1 MCSLKEAKGFC
12 ILECETSNTF
22 LMKVNYRYLLTIS
35 LVTALGGLLFGFDIS
50 VISGTIPFLQEF
62 FELNESMK
70 GWVVSSALIGCI
82 LGASYSG
89 RLGDKFGRKKI
100 LLVVSILFGIS
111 AIGSGLSNSI
121 PTFIIYR
128 ILGGIAVGGASVL
141 APMYIAE
148 VSPAHL
154 RGRMVSLNQ
163 LTIVIGISMAY
174 FSNYFL
180 LATGENAWRWMFAAE
195 AVPAI
200 LFFLAL
206 FIVPESPRWLVA
218 RKEDTKAHSF
228 LSKIAGS
235 DFADFELS
243 EIKKSLS
250 GAEKRG
256 TLKEVFNKK
265 YSLILFLG
273 IFLAVFQQWS
283 GINVIFFY
291 APDIFAKADL
301 GVDAALFQTTLVGLM
316 NIVFTI
322 LAMRVIDKIGRKK
335 LMLIGAAG
343 MVICYALIGYL
354 FEIERTND
362 WMLLTLIIV
371 TPAFFAFG
379 LGPTVWVVLSE
390 IFPNKIR
397 GAAMSVATFS
407 LWVACYVLTLT
418 FPILVDLFSSAI
430 TFWIYGVIC
439 LFGFVVIYKLLPETK
454 GVSLEKL
461 EKVLVKE

>member
-1 MCSLKEAKGFC
+1 
-12 ILECETSNTF
+12 
-22 LMKVNYRYLLTIS
+22 MKVNFKYLLTIS
-35 LVTALGGLLFGFDIS
+35 SVTALGGLLFGFDIS
-50 VISGTIPFLQEF
+50 VISGTIPFIQDF
-62 FELNESMK
+62 FELNETMK

-82 LGASYSG
+82 IGAGFAG
-89 RLGDKFGRKKI
+89 RLGDKFGRRKV

-111 AIGSGLSNSI
+111 AIGSGMANSI
-121 PTFIIYR
+121 TIFVIYR

-180 LATGENAWRWMFAAE
+180 LTIGENAWRWMFAAE
-195 AVPAI
+195 VVPS
-200 LFFLAL
+200 LFFFFAL

-218 RKEDTKAHSF
+218 RKNENKANEI
-228 LSKIAGS
+228 LKKVAGV
-235 DFADFELS
+235 DFAKFELS
-243 EIKKSLS
+243 EIKASLV
-250 GAEKRG
+250 GNKKRG
-256 TLKEVFNKK
+256 TLKDVFKKK

-291 APDIFAKADL
+291 APDIFAKANL
-301 GVDAALFQTTLVGLM
+301 GIDAALFQTTLIGVM

-322 LAMRVIDKIGRKK
+322 LAMQLIDKVGRKK
-335 LMLIGAAG
+335 LMLIGSAG
-343 MVICYALIGYL
+343 MAICYIIIGYL
-354 FEIERTND
+354 FMVENTD
-362 WMLLTLIIV
+362 GWLLLSLILV
-371 TPAFFAFG
+371 TIAFFAVG

-407 LWVACYVLTLT
+407 LWMASYILTLT
-418 FPILVDLFSSAI
+418 FPIFVQWFNTSN
-430 TFWIYGVIC
+430 TFWIYAVIC
-439 LFGFVVIYKLLPETK
+439 IIGFLVIFKILPETK
-454 GVSLEKL
+454 GISLEKL
-461 EKVLVKE
+461 EEKLVKE

>member
-1 MCSLKEAKGFC
+1 MR
-12 ILECETSNTF
+12 
-22 LMKVNYRYLLTIS
+22 VNFRYLLTIS

-50 VISGTIPFLQEF
+50 VISGTIPFLQDF
-62 FELNESMK
+62 FELNEALK

-82 LGASYSG
+82 VGASFSG
-89 RLGDKFGRKKI
+89 RLGDRFGRKKV
-100 LLVVSILFGIS
+100 LLVISILFGIS
-111 AIGSGLSNSI
+111 AIGSGISNTI
-121 PTFIIYR
+121 TTFILYR
-128 ILGGIAVGGASVL
+128 ILGGVAVGGASVL

-195 AVPAI
+195 AVPA
-200 LFFLAL
+200 LFFFFAL
-206 FIVPESPRWLVA
+206 FIVPESPRWLIARNDDKKAQEVLTRVA
-218 RKEDTKAHSF
+218 GAEFAAFEMKEIKAS
-228 LSKIAGS
+228 LAGS
-235 DFADFELS
+235 
-243 EIKKSLS
+243 K
-250 GAEKRG
+250 KRG
-256 TLKEVFNKK
+256 TLKQLFKKK

-291 APDIFAKADL
+291 APDIFAKANL
-301 GVDAALFQTTLVGLM
+301 GVDAALFQTTLIGVM

-335 LMLIGAAG
+335 LMLIASAG
-343 MVICYALIGYL
+343 MAISYIIIGYL
-354 FEIERTND
+354 FMVGKTD
-362 WMLLTLIIV
+362 GWLLLSLILV
-371 TPAFFAFG
+371 TIAFFAFG

-397 GAAMSVATFS
+397 GAAMSAATFS
-407 LWVACYVLTLT
+407 LWIASYILTLT
-418 FPILVDLFSSAI
+418 FPIFVQWFNTSN
-430 TFWIYGVIC
+430 TFWIYAVIC
-439 LFGFVVIYKLLPETK
+439 IIGFVVILKMLPETK
-454 GVSLEKL
+454 GISLEKL
-461 EKVLVKE
+461 EKLLVKEE

>member
-1 MCSLKEAKGFC
+1 MR
-12 ILECETSNTF
+12 
-22 LMKVNYRYLLTIS
+22 VNFRYLLTIS

-50 VISGTIPFLQEF
+50 VISGTIPFLQDF
-62 FELNESMK
+62 FELNEALK

-82 LGASYSG
+82 IGASFSG
-89 RLGDKFGRKKI
+89 RLGDRFGRKKV
-100 LLVVSILFGIS
+100 LLVISILFGIS
-111 AIGSGLSNSI
+111 AIGSGISNTI
-121 PTFIIYR
+121 TTFILYR

-180 LATGENAWRWMFAAE
+180 LATGEDAWRWMFAAE
-195 AVPAI
+195 AVPA
-200 LFFLAL
+200 LFFFFAL
-206 FIVPESPRWLVA
+206 FIVPESPRWLIARNDDSKAQEVLTRVA
-218 RKEDTKAHSF
+218 GAE
-228 LSKIAGS
+228 
-235 DFADFELS
+235 FAAFEMK
-243 EIKKSLS
+243 EIKASLTGS
-250 GAEKRG
+250 NKRG
-256 TLKEVFNKK
+256 TLKQLFKKK

-291 APDIFAKADL
+291 APDIFAKANL
-301 GVDAALFQTTLVGLM
+301 GVDAALFQTTLIGVM

-335 LMLIGAAG
+335 LMLIASAG
-343 MVICYALIGYL
+343 MAVSYIIIGYL
-354 FEIERTND
+354 FMVGKTD
-362 WMLLTLIIV
+362 GWLLLSLILV
-371 TPAFFAFG
+371 TIAFFAFG

-407 LWVACYVLTLT
+407 LWIASYILTLT
-418 FPILVDLFSSAI
+418 FPIFVQWFNTSN
-430 TFWIYGVIC
+430 TFWIYAGICIIGFIVI
-439 LFGFVVIYKLLPETK
+439 LKILPETK
-454 GVSLEKL
+454 GISLEKL
-461 EKVLVKE
+461 EKILVKE

>member
-1 MCSLKEAKGFC
+1 
-12 ILECETSNTF
+12 
-22 LMKVNYRYLLTIS
+22 MKVNFSYLLTIS

-50 VISGTIPFLQEF
+50 VISGTIPFIQEVF
-62 FELNESMK
+62 QLDETMK

-82 LGASYSG
+82 LGASYAG

-100 LLVVSILFGIS
+100 LMVTAVLFAIT
-111 AIGSGLSNSI
+111 AIGCALAQSVTS
-121 PTFIIYR
+121 FVFYR
-128 ILGGIAVGGASVL
+128 IVGGVGVGGASVL

-174 FSNYFL
+174 YSNWFL
-180 LATGENAWRWMFAAE
+180 LETGENAWRWMLAVE
-195 AVPAI
+195 AIPSF
-200 LFFLAL
+200 LFLAAL

-218 RKEDTKAHSF
+218 KNNEKDAKKVLTRV
-228 LSKIAGS
+228 AGTE
-235 DFADFELS
+235 FASFELK
-243 EIKKSLS
+243 EIKNSLT
-250 GAEKRG
+250 GNEKRG
-256 TLKEVFNKK
+256 TLKDVFKSK
-265 YSLILFLG
+265 YSFVLFLG

-291 APDIFAKADL
+291 APDIFAKANL
-301 GVDAALFQTTLVGLM
+301 GVDAALFQTTLIGVM

-322 LAMRVIDKIGRKK
+322 LAMRVIDKMGRKL

-343 MVICYALIGYL
+343 MAVCYIVIGLL
-354 FEIERTND
+354 FSVGRTDD
-362 WMLLTLIIV
+362 WLLLTFIII

-407 LWVACYVLTLT
+407 LWIACYLLTLT
-418 FPILVDLFSSAI
+418 FPIFVEWFSSAI
-430 TFWIYGVIC
+430 TFWLYAIICVVGYIVI
-439 LFGFVVIYKLLPETK
+439 LRFLSETK
-454 GVSLEKL
+454 GISLEQL
-461 EKVLVKE
+461 EKKLVK

>member
-1 MCSLKEAKGFC
+1 
-12 ILECETSNTF
+12 
-22 LMKVNYRYLLTIS
+22 MKVNFSYLLTIS

-50 VISGTIPFLQEF
+50 VISGTIPFLQDF
-62 FELNESMK
+62 FELNETMK

-89 RLGDKFGRKKI
+89 RLGDKFGRKKV
-100 LLVVSILFGIS
+100 LMAVSILFGIS
-111 AIGSGLSNSI
+111 AIGSGLANAI
-121 PTFIIYR
+121 PTFITYR
-128 ILGGIAVGGASVL
+128 IIGGIAVGGASVL

-180 LATGENAWRWMFAAE
+180 FAIGENAWRWMFIAE
-195 AVPAI
+195 AVPS
-200 LFFLAL
+200 LFFFVAL

-218 RKEDTKAHSF
+218 RNDETKAHEV
-228 LSKIAGS
+228 LKRVAGIE
-235 DFADFELS
+235 FANFELS
-243 EIKKSLS
+243 EIKESLA
-250 GAEKRG
+250 GGGKRG
-256 TLKEVFNKK
+256 GLREVFKKK

-291 APDIFAKADL
+291 APDIFAKANL
-301 GVDAALFQTTLVGLM
+301 GVDAALFQTTLIGVM

-322 LAMRVIDKIGRKK
+322 LAMRLIDKVGRKK

-343 MVICYALIGYL
+343 MMVCYLVIGYL
-354 FEIERTND
+354 FQIGRTDD
-362 WMLLTLIIV
+362 WLLLTFIII

-407 LWVACYVLTLT
+407 LWVACYILTLT
-418 FPILVDLFSSAI
+418 FPILVELFSSAI
-430 TFWIYGVIC
+430 TFWIYGLIC
-439 LFGFVVIYKLLPETK
+439 IIGFVVIYKLLPETK
-454 GVSLEKL
+454 GISLEKL
-461 EKVLVKE
+461 EKKLVKE